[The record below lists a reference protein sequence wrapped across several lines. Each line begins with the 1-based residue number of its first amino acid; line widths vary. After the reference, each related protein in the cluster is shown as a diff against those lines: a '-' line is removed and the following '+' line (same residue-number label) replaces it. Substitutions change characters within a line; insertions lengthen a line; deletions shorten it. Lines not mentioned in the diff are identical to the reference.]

1 MAQTIIDTQVQPGSQ
16 LQSSAEQPSQVCD
29 VCAAPMRGAAQKRD
43 MHGASEQKVQ
53 VEKKVQVEP
62 HVQNE
67 HAACAHTQAKSDASE
82 IPSCSQSSSSHIL
95 QSILSGAWLH
105 TTFPGREHAV
115 IGGVCGLI
123 AALLIFWIGVWRV
136 LLIVVC
142 VAVGVAF
149 GQLFDGKPRLLKLI
163 KDMFRDKRI

>member
-1 MAQTIIDTQVQPGSQ
+1 MAQTIIDTQLQPGLQ
-16 LQSSAEQPSQVCD
+16 VQSSAEQSSQVCD
-29 VCAAPMRGAAQKRD
+29 VCAASARGAAQKRD
-43 MHGASEQKVQ
+43 MHGVSEQKVQ
-53 VEKKVQVEP
+53 VEKKIQVES
-62 HVQNE
+62 HAQNE
-67 HAACAHTQAKSDASE
+67 HAPCAHTHAKADASE
-82 IPSCSQSSSSHIL
+82 NISCSQSSSFHIL
-95 QSILSGAWLH
+95 QCILSGAWLH
-105 TTFPGREHAV
+105 ATFPGREHAV
-115 IGGVCGLI
+115 LGGVCGLI

>member
-1 MAQTIIDTQVQPGSQ
+1 MAQTIIDTQLQPG
-16 LQSSAEQPSQVCD
+16 LKVQSSAEQSSQVCD
-29 VCAAPMRGAAQKRD
+29 VCAASARGAAQKRD
-43 MHGASEQKVQ
+43 MHGVSEQKVQ
-53 VEKKVQVEP
+53 VES
-62 HVQNE
+62 HAQNE
-67 HAACAHTQAKSDASE
+67 HAPCVHTHAKTDASE
-82 IPSCSQSSSSHIL
+82 NISCSQSSSFHIL
-95 QSILSGAWLH
+95 QCILSGAWLH
-105 TTFPGREHAV
+105 ATFPGREHAV

>member
-16 LQSSAEQPSQVCD
+16 VQSSAEQSSQVCD
-29 VCAAPMRGAAQKRD
+29 VCAAPMRGAVQKRD
-43 MHGASEQKVQ
+43 MHGASEQ
-53 VEKKVQVEP
+53 KVQVEP

-136 LLIVVC
+136 LLIVMC